1 MVIKITNPDE
11 AKNIVKKGD
20 YTYQQAKNVTKAG
33 NIDSLKF
40 DLETGVIVAFSSFG
54 ISFAI
59 NLCMTLLSKDKT
71 GLSLDEAIKLSYLEG
86 LKSGTISMTSHVA
99 TSQILKT
106 SVGRSMAAYGTKGS
120 RNVVNFIWQTDTGKK
135 IIQKVAKNIIQK
147 NVSGGAAK
155 QVVVKYLRT
164 NAVSQLAFFLVTSI
178 PDTWDLLRGRISGN
192 QFLKNLIVSGTSLA
206 GVTVGAVLAG
216 RYGGFAALGGA
227 VIGGGAVGWA
237 TKKIA
242 DFIYKDDSER
252 MQKIVKAAIVELSN
266 DYLIQTEEEFDLCM
280 NMIKVDKAINTD
292 LLKCMYSAG
301 KTDDGED
308 DFLRAN
314 IAYRAL
320 EYYFGAT
327 ARNRKTLRLVNNQDT
342 INESI
347 DKLASDIDE
356 AIEENIEDE

>member
-1 MVIKITNPDE
+1 M
-11 AKNIVKKGD
+11 
-20 YTYQQAKNVTKAG
+20 
-33 NIDSLKF
+33 
-40 DLETGVIVAFSSFG
+40 
-54 ISFAI
+54 
-59 NLCMTLLSKDKT
+59 
-71 GLSLDEAIKLSYLEG
+71 
-86 LKSGTISMTSHVA
+86 
-99 TSQILKT
+99 
-106 SVGRSMAAYGTKGS
+106 
-120 RNVVNFIWQTDTGKK
+120 
-135 IIQKVAKNIIQK
+135 
-147 NVSGGAAK
+147 
-155 QVVVKYLRT
+155 
-164 NAVSQLAFFLVTSI
+164 SQLAFFLVTSI